1 MENVVLITESVNSL
15 ATIKSL
21 SGLDLKQEGENV
33 LHYSTTEQFL
43 SIIHM
48 PNSMDEYN
56 KEELDEIKSKI
67 KKPTFFLLDTNSFD
81 LLKKFIAALP
91 NSFNFLI
98 DNNFGSIMDRQE
110 FMKCNTPNM
119 LFSSLKA
126 KSLH

>member
-43 SIIHM
+43 SIVRMTNGI
-48 PNSMDEYN
+48 DEYDD
-56 KEELDEIKSKI
+56 ETLTEIKLKI
-67 KKPTFFLLDTNSFD
+67 KKPDFFLLDTNSFD
-81 LLKKFIAALP
+81 LLKQFIDALP

-98 DNNFGSIMDRQE
+98 DNNFGSIMDKQE
-110 FMKCNTPNM
+110 FMECNTPDM

>member
-21 SGLDLKQEGENV
+21 IGLDLKQEGENV
-33 LHYSTTEQFL
+33 LHYSTTGQFL
-43 SIIHM
+43 SIVRMTNGI
-48 PNSMDEYN
+48 DEYDD
-56 KEELDEIKSKI
+56 ETLTEIKLKI
-67 KKPTFFLLDTNSFD
+67 KKPDFFLLDTNSFD

-98 DNNFGSIMDRQE
+98 DNNFGSIMDKQE

>member
-98 DNNFGSIMDRQE
+98 DNNFGSIMDKQE

>member
-43 SIIHM
+43 SIVRMANGIDKYD
-48 PNSMDEYN
+48 DET
-56 KEELDEIKSKI
+56 LTEIKLKI
-67 KKPTFFLLDTNSFD
+67 KKPDFFLLDTNSFD
-81 LLKKFIAALP
+81 LLKKFIDALP

-98 DNNFGSIMDRQE
+98 DNNFGSIMDKQE
-110 FMKCNTPNM
+110 FMKCNAPDM